1 MVEYAKDSK
10 HYKDDKIN
18 YNLTVSGLNKKTAI
32 PYLYDLSKKENKSI
46 FELFNED
53 MFISGE
59 YSGKLLHT
67 YLDDKQEFDSVDYL
81 GNKEHVISL
90 SGVHLEPSSYS
101 LSLADKYKNY
111 LNHIQTKYKKGV

>member
-1 MVEYAKDSK
+1 MKKSG
-10 HYKDDKIN
+10 KIIISI
-18 YNLTVSGLNKKTAI
+18 LSIVLICAI
-32 PYLYDLSKKENKSI
+32 VFDVTLVNNSKKENKSI
-46 FELFNED
+46 FELFNDD

-67 YLDDKQEFDSVDYL
+67 YLDDEQEFDCIDYL

-111 LNHIQTKYKKGV
+111 LNHIQTKYKKGD

>member
-1 MVEYAKDSK
+1 
-10 HYKDDKIN
+10 
-18 YNLTVSGLNKKTAI
+18 
-32 PYLYDLSKKENKSI
+32 
-46 FELFNED
+46 

-111 LNHIQTKYKKGV
+111 FSFQFQIYYTIVSLAMKN